1 MILIIIRGNKR
12 GSVECSHL
20 KKEKKNKQK
29 KSGNNWHLCLFVK
42 YTQTQ
47 YRDSF
52 SLTLEAL
59 LLRYFSPGCIAD
71 LPAFS
76 GTDKIKISYNP
87 CFWNIFSSLSHKLPF
102 SICHCSES
110 LLMVLDTWTSLL
122 FPLLHLLGHG
132 IIYRQLWKNSNY
144 HNNFAY
150 LAMHLLLHCKWLFII

>member
-1 MILIIIRGNKR
+1 MKP
-12 GSVECSHL
+12 L
-20 KKEKKNKQK
+20 KKKKKKNRK

-42 YTQTQ
+42 YTQAQ
-47 YRDSF
+47 HRDSS

-59 LLRYFSPGCIAD
+59 LLPYLLPGCIAD
-71 LPAFS
+71 DLPAFS
-76 GTDKIKISYNP
+76 VTDKVKISYNP

-110 LLMVLDTWTSLL
+110 LLMVSDTWTSLL

-144 HNNFAY
+144 HNSFAY
-150 LAMHLLLHCKWLFII
+150 LALHLLLHCKWLFII